1 MYSGFYKHQIDANLV
16 GAEVMFEAMGYK
28 HYRDGVLILDGPICP
43 DRVTQVSQDS
53 IVAYVECQVNCYISV
68 YK

>member
-1 MYSGFYKHQIDANLV
+1 MYSGFYKHQIEGNLV

-28 HYRDGVLILDGPICP
+28 YYRDGILILDGPICP

-53 IVAYVECQVNCYISV
+53 IVAYVECQVTKCSS
-68 YK
+68 